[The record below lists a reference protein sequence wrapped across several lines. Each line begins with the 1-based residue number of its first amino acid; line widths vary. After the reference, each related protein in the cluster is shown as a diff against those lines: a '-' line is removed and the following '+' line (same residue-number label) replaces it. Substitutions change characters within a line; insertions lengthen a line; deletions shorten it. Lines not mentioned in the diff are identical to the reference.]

1 MRQRV
6 RGHPYFY
13 EKGNRKMNLVEKLLA
28 VDKKEFDKIEKKEI
42 ASRQLSKLL
51 GADANVT
58 IQAVDGD
65 LFSGLS
71 ASGLDESGEV
81 DYDRAFST
89 NAKIAAAGIADPD
102 LKDEALLKHLGV
114 ATPADAAKKIFK
126 GEINKISTEIAK
138 LSGFNDEETTDKEV
152 KN

>member
-1 MRQRV
+1 M

>member
-1 MRQRV
+1 MR
-6 RGHPYFY
+6 PYFY
-13 EKGNRKMNLVEKLLA
+13 VKENRKMNLVERLLA
-28 VDKKEFDKIEKKEI
+28 VDKKEFDKIERKEI
-42 ASRQLSKLL
+42 PSRQLSKLL
-51 GADANVT
+51 GTDAKVT
-58 IQAVDGD
+58 IQAVEGD
-65 LFSGLS
+65 LFGGLS
-71 ASGLDESGEV
+71 ASGLDDKGEV
-81 DYDRAFST
+81 DYGRAFST
-89 NAKIAAAGIADPD
+89 NAKIAAAGIVDPD

>member
-1 MRQRV
+1 MR
-6 RGHPYFY
+6 PYFY
-13 EKGNRKMNLVEKLLA
+13 VKENRKMNLVERLLA
-28 VDKKEFDKIEKKEI
+28 VDKKEFDKIERIEI
-42 ASRQLSKLL
+42 PSRQLSKLL
-51 GADANVT
+51 GADAKVT

-65 LFSGLS
+65 LFGGLS

-81 DYDRAFST
+81 DYGRAFST
-89 NAKIAAAGIADPD
+89 NAKIAAAGIVDPD

>member
-1 MRQRV
+1 MR
-6 RGHPYFY
+6 PYFY
-13 EKGNRKMNLVEKLLA
+13 VKENRKMNLVERLLA
-28 VDKKEFDKIEKKEI
+28 VDKKEFDKIEHKEI
-42 ASRQLSKLL
+42 PSRQLSKLL
-51 GADANVT
+51 GADAKVT

-65 LFSGLS
+65 LFGGLS

-81 DYDRAFST
+81 DYGRAFST
-89 NAKIAAAGIADPD
+89 NAKIAAAGIVDPD

>member
-1 MRQRV
+1 MR
-6 RGHPYFY
+6 PYFCVK
-13 EKGNRKMNLVEKLLA
+13 ENIRMNLVEKLLA

-42 ASRQLSKLL
+42 SSKQLSKLL
-51 GADANVT
+51 GDDAKVT
-58 IQAVDGD
+58 IQVVDGD

-71 ASGLDESGEV
+71 ASGMDEDGEV
-81 DYDRAFST
+81 DYSRLFST
-89 NAKIAAAGIADPD
+89 NAKIAAAGIVDPD

-126 GEINKISTEIAK
+126 GEINKISAEISK

>member
-1 MRQRV
+1 M
-6 RGHPYFY
+6 
-13 EKGNRKMNLVEKLLA
+13 
-28 VDKKEFDKIEKKEI
+28 
-42 ASRQLSKLL
+42 
-51 GADANVT
+51 
-58 IQAVDGD
+58 
-65 LFSGLS
+65 
-71 ASGLDESGEV
+71 
-81 DYDRAFST
+81 
-89 NAKIAAAGIADPD
+89 DPD

>member
-1 MRQRV
+1 MR
-6 RGHPYFY
+6 PYFY
-13 EKGNRKMNLVEKLLA
+13 VKENRKMNLVERLLA
-28 VDKKEFDKIEKKEI
+28 VDKKEFDKIERKEI
-42 ASRQLSKLL
+42 PSRQLSKLL
-51 GADANVT
+51 GTEAKVT
-58 IQAVDGD
+58 IQAVEGD
-65 LFSGLS
+65 LFGGLS
-71 ASGLDESGEV
+71 ASGLDDKGEV
-81 DYDRAFST
+81 DYGRAFST
-89 NAKIAAAGIADPD
+89 NAKIAAAGIVDPD

>member
-1 MRQRV
+1 MR
-6 RGHPYFY
+6 PYFCVK
-13 EKGNRKMNLVEKLLA
+13 ENRKMNLVEKLLA
-28 VDKKEFDKIEKKEI
+28 VDKKEFDKIERKEI
-42 ASRQLSKLL
+42 PSRQLSKLL
-51 GADANVT
+51 GADAKVT
-58 IQAVDGD
+58 IQAVEGD
-65 LFSGLS
+65 LFGGLS
-71 ASGLDESGEV
+71 ASGLDDKGEV
-81 DYDRAFST
+81 DYGRAFST
-89 NAKIAAAGIADPD
+89 NAKIAAAGIVDPD

>member
-1 MRQRV
+1 MR
-6 RGHPYFY
+6 PYFY
-13 EKGNRKMNLVEKLLA
+13 VKENRKMNLVERLLA
-28 VDKKEFDKIEKKEI
+28 VDKKEFDKIERKEI
-42 ASRQLSKLL
+42 PSRQLSKLL
-51 GADANVT
+51 GADAKVT

-65 LFSGLS
+65 LFGGLS

-81 DYDRAFST
+81 DYGRAFST
-89 NAKIAAAGIADPD
+89 NAKIAAAGIVDPN

>member
-1 MRQRV
+1 
-6 RGHPYFY
+6 
-13 EKGNRKMNLVEKLLA
+13 MNLVERLLA

-42 ASRQLSKLL
+42 PSKQLSKLV
-51 GADANVT
+51 GAGAKVT
-58 IQAVDGD
+58 IKAVDGD

-81 DYDRAFST
+81 DYSKAFST
-89 NAKIAAAGIADPD
+89 NAKIAAEGIVDPD
-102 LKDEALLKHLGV
+102 LRNKELLKHLGV
-114 ATPADAAKKIFK
+114 AIPPDAAKKIFK
-126 GEINKISTEIAK
+126 GEVNKIATEIAK

>member
-1 MRQRV
+1 
-6 RGHPYFY
+6 
-13 EKGNRKMNLVEKLLA
+13 MNLVERLLA
-28 VDKKEFDKIEKKEI
+28 VDKKEFDKIERKEI
-42 ASRQLSKLL
+42 PSRQLSKLL
-51 GADANVT
+51 GADAKVT
-58 IQAVDGD
+58 IQAVEGD
-65 LFSGLS
+65 LFGGLS
-71 ASGLDESGEV
+71 ASGLDDKGEV
-81 DYDRAFST
+81 DYGRAFST
-89 NAKIAAAGIADPD
+89 NAKIAAAGIVDPD

>member
-1 MRQRV
+1 MRS
-6 RGHPYFY
+6 YFY
-13 EKGNRKMNLVEKLLA
+13 GKENRKMNLVEKLLA
-28 VDKKEFDKIEKKEI
+28 VDRKEFDKIERKEL
-42 ASRQLSKLL
+42 SSKQLSKIL
-51 GADANVT
+51 GDDAKVT
-58 IQAVDGD
+58 IQAVEGD
-65 LFSGLS
+65 LFGGLS
-71 ASGLDESGEV
+71 ASGLDASGEV
-81 DYDRAFST
+81 DYGRAFST
-89 NAKIAAAGIADPD
+89 NAKIAAAGIVNPD